1 MKFIRSIF
9 KPIDLTEGKPW
20 KVILLFAIP
29 ILLSTL
35 LNNAFSLI
43 NALVLKITVGGTSVT
58 SINQTG
64 SITCIL
70 FNFAYG
76 CSSGFAVII
85 SNKFGSKDYEG
96 LKKTFVNSIILS
108 IIIAIVI
115 TILGLLIY
123 PYLFQIL
130 GTHTDFIEKAS
141 NYLTIILIGFIFTLL
156 ANVFGNFLRGL
167 GNSTTPLLIS
177 FICTIINIVLAFL
190 FTGVIK
196 LDTRGVALATIIA
209 NFSNFL
215 ITAIY
220 FYKKYPY
227 LRIQPSNIKLDKNII
242 FDLFKIGL
250 PLGFQWSILFIG
262 SFVQAEKVNAFGR
275 SAQTAV
281 SCYQPFEGYL
291 TIPLSVLS
299 TATLSFVVHNYG
311 AQNYNRIKEGIKDTI
326 ILDLCFYFIIL
337 ILGLSLASKVPYIFI
352 PREDVNDEI
361 IFYCATY
368 LRILTP
374 CLILQGL
381 LQLSR
386 SVLQGTKRAIIP
398 FLSGIGELVGRI
410 LICLFIPSLINSAN
424 PLSNESYIGIC
435 FSTPVAWLISVIIMG
450 GSVIYIVYKKNFNQ

>member
-156 ANVFGNFLRGL
+156 ANVFGNFLRGKETL
-167 GNSTTPLLIS
+167 G
-177 FICTIINIVLAFL
+177 
-190 FTGVIK
+190 
-196 LDTRGVALATIIA
+196 DT
-209 NFSNFL
+209 F
-215 ITAIY
+215 
-220 FYKKYPY
+220 
-227 LRIQPSNIKLDKNII
+227 
-242 FDLFKIGL
+242 
-250 PLGFQWSILFIG
+250 
-262 SFVQAEKVNAFGR
+262 
-275 SAQTAV
+275 
-281 SCYQPFEGYL
+281 
-291 TIPLSVLS
+291 
-299 TATLSFVVHNYG
+299 
-311 AQNYNRIKEGIKDTI
+311 
-326 ILDLCFYFIIL
+326 
-337 ILGLSLASKVPYIFI
+337 
-352 PREDVNDEI
+352 
-361 IFYCATY
+361 
-368 LRILTP
+368 
-374 CLILQGL
+374 
-381 LQLSR
+381 
-386 SVLQGTKRAIIP
+386 
-398 FLSGIGELVGRI
+398 
-410 LICLFIPSLINSAN
+410 
-424 PLSNESYIGIC
+424 
-435 FSTPVAWLISVIIMG
+435 
-450 GSVIYIVYKKNFNQ
+450 